1 MKRVLLITFFIVTII
16 FLCSCRE
23 KTKEEE
29 FNDIQKTFSEINN
42 YTSVAEIEV
51 TGNKSTK
58 YFKVNHLFE
67 KPDKYVTEILEP
79 KENIGNK
86 TIYNGSKAYLYNK
99 QAGQYKILKQVKASE
114 DKMLFLGYFLNNL
127 SSVGHLD
134 ISRETIDK
142 VDYIVIGIDL
152 PGNNRYRT
160 YEKLWIDKKTH
171 LPYKLIIYDDK
182 DKETVKI
189 KYKDVKYN
197 IDIKSDTFKI
207 N

>member
-1 MKRVLLITFFIVTII
+1 MKRVLLSTFFILITI

-51 TGNKSTK
+51 TGNKSSK
-58 YFKVNHLFE
+58 EFKVNHIFE

-79 KENIGNK
+79 RENTGNK
-86 TIYNGSKAYLYNK
+86 TIYNGSRAYLYNK
-99 QAGQYKILKQVKASE
+99 QAEQYKVLKQVKAAE
-114 DKMLFLGYFLNNL
+114 DKMLFLGYFLSNL
-127 SSVGHLD
+127 SSVENLE

-142 VDYIVIGIDL
+142 AGYIVVGIDI
-152 PGNNRYRT
+152 PGNNRYRV
-160 YEKLWIDKKTH
+160 YEKLWIDKSTH

-182 DKETVKI
+182 DKETVKV
-189 KYKDVKYN
+189 KYKEVKYN
-197 IDIKSDTFKI
+197 VDIKSDTFKI